1 MSIFVPQLQIFHIWG
16 TESHDFVP
24 RDVLKILKKA
34 GRENGN
40 QLLIKVQRFI
50 LDTPISSIM
59 SADFFFSAI
68 SDTCIRSYFDKFL
81 TCHFYGEQK
90 SY

>member
-1 MSIFVPQLQIFHIWG
+1 MVFKSI
-16 TESHDFVP
+16 
-24 RDVLKILKKA
+24 KKA

-40 QLLIKVQRFI
+40 QLLIKVRRFI

-68 SDTCIRSYFDKFL
+68 SDMCIQSYFDKFL
-81 TCHFYGEQK
+81 TYHFYGEQK